1 MIFKSIC
8 QLSYGSPCICVV
20 KNHSFSHSLLV
31 KEIKNLCKFT
41 ALPTAS
47 NLFAEKKFAS
57 IFKSISTRA
66 TLQFQPT
73 KCMRARNYG
82 NNKLVLH
89 QPQEIYLYIII
100 IIIIINKQKG
110 GQFEQGIMISDKNV
124 TSRTAD
130 QINPSIAGGG
140 RGGKHCLAFLSS
152 SNAGQYCPS
161 NFLLLLNFL

>member
-20 KNHSFSHSLLV
+20 KKL
-31 KEIKNLCKFT
+31 KFRDKRE
-41 ALPTAS
+41 S
-47 NLFAEKKFAS
+47 DLFAEKKFAS
-57 IFKSISTRA
+57 IFKSISTR
-66 TLQFQPT
+66 
-73 KCMRARNYG
+73 
-82 NNKLVLH
+82 
-89 QPQEIYLYIII
+89 
-100 IIIIINKQKG
+100 G
-110 GQFEQGIMISDKNV
+110 GQFEQGIMINDKNV

-161 NFLLLLNFL
+161 NFLLLFSFL